1 MKLSRFFLS
10 ASPRGGILRYHSHY
24 VWDTLGDVYLAVFF
38 DALWL
43 PVLVAKFLLPLS
55 SVFPASR
62 RPNRASAECGRL
74 STELVSTTSTLSV
87 RLRSALQGS
96 TVLLRPL
103 HWGKPWPKWLGP
115 PPRNSENYWE
125 LGTGQYGDD
134 KLRTPAIVINGDVL
148 CEFVHICIFFRYQW
162 TSEIKKISGQLINFN
177 LVGMFQYYMKY
188 TANLFRQHMA

>member
-62 RPNRASAECGRL
+62 RPNAE
-74 STELVSTTSTLSV
+74 
-87 RLRSALQGS
+87 
-96 TVLLRPL
+96 
-103 HWGKPWPKWLGP
+103 
-115 PPRNSENYWE
+115 
-125 LGTGQYGDD
+125 
-134 KLRTPAIVINGDVL
+134 
-148 CEFVHICIFFRYQW
+148 
-162 TSEIKKISGQLINFN
+162 
-177 LVGMFQYYMKY
+177 
-188 TANLFRQHMA
+188 RQC

>member
-1 MKLSRFFLS
+1 M
-10 ASPRGGILRYHSHY
+10 
-24 VWDTLGDVYLAVFF
+24 WDTLGDVYLAVFF

-96 TVLLRPL
+96 TVLLRATVC
-103 HWGKPWPKWLGP
+103 
-115 PPRNSENYWE
+115 
-125 LGTGQYGDD
+125 TGGS
-134 KLRTPAIVINGDVL
+134 R
-148 CEFVHICIFFRYQW
+148 
-162 TSEIKKISGQLINFN
+162 GQNDSARPQETL
-177 LVGMFQYYMKY
+177 K
-188 TANLFRQHMA
+188 TTES